1 MRIGGVGLEEYTA
14 PNEVEIEPSDN
25 VVAALLEMADLYPD
39 APALAVRSGDR
50 FEDVPISRVA
60 DTVLGLAAGLVGLG
74 IERGDRIAI
83 FSPTRI
89 EFTYLDYAIWAAGGA
104 TVTIYE
110 TSSSEQVEWILKDSG
125 SVALICSDD
134 TLSEVYREVASGVPN
149 CRHVFVLDN
158 GAVEQIAA
166 KADEAS
172 RAEINRRVAAI
183 DHSELAT
190 LVYTSGTTGKPKGCI
205 INHGNLIWEIRQA
218 SSVVPELVRP
228 GEITYQF
235 LPLAHVL
242 ARVVNVVGITG
253 GVKIAYSTGTQ
264 HLVEE
269 LAMVKP
275 GYLVSHPRVFE
286 KIYNG
291 AKTKADAEGKGRI
304 FDLAARVA
312 IDASQQGDRPS
323 LRTRILHPIFE
334 RLVYSKIRAV
344 TGGSMK
350 YAISGAAPL
359 GERLGHFFR
368 GVGIATLEGYGLT
381 ETTAAITVNTPSG
394 TKVGTVGRPLPG
406 ASVRIAED
414 GEILLRGGCVFQGYW
429 HNEAAT
435 ADAFDGQG
443 WFRSGDIGELDEDGY
458 LRITGRKKEILV
470 TAAGKNVAPAV
481 LEDRLR
487 AHPLVSQCLVVG
499 DGQPFIAALVT
510 VDEEAFPR
518 WASQAGKEGKTI
530 ADLIEDTDLVAAL
543 QQAVDEANKAVSRA
557 ESIRAFRI
565 LPEDFSVAGGELT
578 PSLKVKRDVVAA
590 KYASLIEDIF
600 RT

>member
-1 MRIGGVGLEEYTA
+1 LQEYTS
-14 PNEVEIEPSDN
+14 PNEVEIEPGDN
-25 VVAALLEMADLYPD
+25 VAAALFEAADLFPD
-39 APALAVRSGDR
+39 APGLAFRSGDR
-50 FEDVPISRVA
+50 FEDVPMRRFA
-60 DTVLGLAAGLVGLG
+60 DTVLSLAAGLVSMG
-74 IERGDRIAI
+74 IEPGARIAI

-89 EFTYLDYAIWAAGGA
+89 EFTYLDYAIWAVGGA

-110 TSSSEQVEWILKDSG
+110 TSSPEQVEWILRDSS

-134 TLSEVYREVASGVPN
+134 TLSEVYREVASAVPE
-149 CRHVFVLDN
+149 CRHLFVIDN
-158 GAVEQIAA
+158 GAIEQIT
-166 KADEAS
+166 AS
-172 RAEINRRVAAI
+172 ANEDARAEVKRRVAAI
-183 DHSELAT
+183 DHSDLAT
-190 LVYTSGTTGKPKGCI
+190 LVYTSGTTGRPKGCI
-205 INHGNLIWEIRQA
+205 INHGNLIWEVRQA
-218 SSVVPELVRP
+218 SSVVPELVRR

-242 ARVVNVVGITG
+242 ARVVNVAGITG

-312 IDASQQGDRPS
+312 IDASRRADRPS

-344 TGGSMK
+344 TGGNMK

-381 ETTAAITVNTPSG
+381 ETTAAITVNTPTG

-406 ASVRIAED
+406 ASVRIAQD
-414 GEILLRGGCVFQGYW
+414 GEILLKGGCVFQGYW
-429 HNEAAT
+429 KNEAAT
-435 ADAFDGQG
+435 AEAFDDQG
-443 WFRSGDIGELDEDGY
+443 WFRSGDIGELDAEGY

-481 LEDRLR
+481 LVDRLR

-499 DGQPFIAALVT
+499 DARPFIAALVT

-530 ADLIEDTDLVAAL
+530 GDLIEDADLIAAM

-590 KYASLIEDIF
+590 KYSALIEDMYGA
-600 RT
+600 